1 MTKDIIDAIKE
12 RRSVREFEK
21 RELPDATIGRL
32 LESAHL
38 APSAGNLEP
47 WKFIVVKQDDLKAK
61 LSEAAYGQSS
71 LRSAPVCIVV
81 CAEPSRSA
89 AKYGDRGANLYCL
102 QDTAAAVENLL
113 LTATG
118 YGLGSCWVGAFNE
131 QEVREGLGLET
142 GLRPIAMVPVG
153 YPVNEVAVDEVP
165 RRPVD
170 EVTVVM

>member
-1 MTKDIIDAIKE
+1 MTKDLIDAIKE
-12 RRSVREFEK
+12 RRSIREFEDTPI
-21 RELPDATIGRL
+21 PDATIGRL

-47 WKFIVVKQDDLKAK
+47 WKFIVVKQDEIKEK
-61 LSEAAYGQSS
+61 LSQAAYGQES
-71 LRSAPVCIVV
+71 LNSAPVCIVV

-89 AKYGDRGANLYCL
+89 AKYGERGADLYCL
-102 QDTAAAVENLL
+102 QDTAAATQNIL

-118 YGLGSCWVGAFNE
+118 YGLGSCWVGAFDE
-131 QEVREGLGLET
+131 SAVKESLGLDS
-142 GLRPIAMVPVG
+142 GLRPIAIIPIG
-153 YPVNEVAVDEVP
+153 YPGEEVEEMP

>member
-1 MTKDIIDAIKE
+1 MTKDIIEAIQE
-12 RRSVREFEK
+12 RRSIREFEK
-21 RELPDATIGRL
+21 REIPDATIGRL

-47 WKFIVVKQDDLKAK
+47 WKFIVVKQENLKEK
-61 LSEAAYGQSS
+61 LSEAAYGQNS

-89 AKYGDRGANLYCL
+89 AKYGERGANLYCL
-102 QDTAAAVENLL
+102 QDTAAAAENLL

-131 QEVREGLGLET
+131 KKVQQDLNLEP
-142 GLRPIAMVPVG
+142 GLRPVAMIPVG
-153 YPVNEVAVDEVP
+153 YPAIEVDEVP
-165 RRPVD
+165 RRSVD
-170 EVTVVM
+170 EVTLVM